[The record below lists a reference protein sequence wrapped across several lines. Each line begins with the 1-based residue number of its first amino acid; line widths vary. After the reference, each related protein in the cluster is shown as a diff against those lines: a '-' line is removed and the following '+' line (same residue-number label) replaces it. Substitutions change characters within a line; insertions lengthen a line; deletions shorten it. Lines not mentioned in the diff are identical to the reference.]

1 MEYKMYYYQ
10 IIGYASCGFCQKA
23 NSLLLQEKLP
33 FIASW
38 IENSPDL
45 LAWFKTNYSMET
57 VPIVLKMH
65 TEGAGFEVIG
75 GFTDLK
81 QYIDEGLHQE
91 SD

>member
-1 MEYKMYYYQ
+1 M
-10 IIGYASCGFCQKA
+10 A
-23 NSLLLQEKLP
+23 
-33 FIASW
+33 
-38 IENSPDL
+38 DL
-45 LAWFKTNYSMET
+45 LAWFKTNYSMKT

-65 TEGAGFEVIG
+65 TEGIGFEVIG